1 MKHLR
6 FFVFRYFPAGCM
18 YFFKTSILYK
28 NFYQHLLDFLFTS
41 AGVGR
46 TGIFIALSNS
56 IEQINIEHSVN
67 IFQIVNKI
75 REQRPTK
82 ILTRVRKFHCIF
94 YLIAA

>member
-18 YFFKTSILYK
+18 YFFETSILYK

-75 REQRPTK
+75 REQRPIK